1 MAFGYYNYVTIVYV
15 CTRRWLQPHV
25 GEAATLCVSGTLCAH
40 RYVTVVYFVSEP
52 AAYHLS
58 ELIEDHAF
66 YTYDNYLKVT
76 SPDPDP
82 DVNP

>member
-1 MAFGYYNYVTIVYV
+1 M
-15 CTRRWLQPHV
+15 CEWLQPHV
-25 GEAATLCVSGTLCAH
+25 GEAATLCAH

-66 YTYDNYLKVT
+66 YTYDNYLKV
-76 SPDPDP
+76 SKSYPEP
-82 DVNP
+82 